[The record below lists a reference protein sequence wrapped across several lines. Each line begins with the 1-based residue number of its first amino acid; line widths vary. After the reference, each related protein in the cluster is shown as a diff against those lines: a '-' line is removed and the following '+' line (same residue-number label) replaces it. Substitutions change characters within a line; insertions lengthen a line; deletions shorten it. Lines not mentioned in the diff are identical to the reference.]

1 MDAGR
6 ERRAK
11 NEAIFRE
18 VNERIEELSSRFGSS
33 DHDQSLTGYVCECS
47 REDCTEHLQVDYLQY
62 EAVRAD
68 PRRFVLASGNEDLE
82 VDRVVERHAGSSS
95 SKSGR
100 RWPISRSTTTLA
112 ALRRNRLR
120 LCAV

>member
-11 NEAIFRE
+11 NEALFRE

-33 DHDQSLTGYVCECS
+33 DHDLSLTGYVCECS

-68 PRRFVLASGNEDLE
+68 PPRFVLASGHEDLE
-82 VDRVVERHAGSSS
+82 VDRVVERHAGFVVVE
-95 SKSGR
+95 KR
-100 RWPISRSTTTLA
+100 PEVADIAIDDDPRSPSA
-112 ALRRNRLR
+112 
-120 LCAV
+120 